1 MKPIKIALIGVNENS
16 HYRQVLTR
24 ICELKEL
31 FEVAGIAFPENEK
44 ERLPANCAHFAEL
57 PELTVAEIMNDPTI
71 EAVAVE
77 TDEIYCTKYALMAA
91 KAGKHVHMEKPGGRE
106 LKDFEELIAT
116 VKEKNLI
123 FCPGYMYRWNPYI
136 MELMEAI
143 ERGDLGEIISVEAQM
158 SRYDTVEDRQ
168 WMGAFPGG
176 MLFFLGCHLID
187 LIYRI
192 QGAPK
197 KVIPLSCC
205 TNQDG
210 VTSQDFG
217 MVAYEYENGVSFA
230 RTVTIER
237 GGHRRRQLVVVG
249 TKATWELMPL
259 ETGPEAAMVTGRTIY
274 TKGRPW
280 GDPGV
285 KSTCEPFDRYIDMLT
300 NFAQSVRGE
309 KVNPYSPDYELE
321 VYRLL
326 LQSCGKAPLA

>member
-16 HYRQVLTR
+16 HYFQVLSR
-24 ICELKEL
+24 ICQLTEL
-31 FEVAGIAFPENEK
+31 FEVVGIAFPENEK
-44 ERLPANCAHFAEL
+44 ERLPENCAKFAHL
-57 PELTVAEIMNDPTI
+57 PELTVEQILSDPTI

-77 TDEIYCTKYALMAA
+77 TDEIYCTKYALMAV

-106 LKDFEELIAT
+106 LADFRELIAT
-116 VKEKNLI
+116 AKEKNLI

-136 MELMEAI
+136 QELLAAI
-143 ERGDLGEIISVEAQM
+143 KAGELGDIISVEAQM

-187 LIYRI
+187 LIYLI
-192 QGAPK
+192 QGQPK

-259 ETGPEAAMVTGRTIY
+259 ETGPESAMTTGRTIY

-280 GDPGV
+280 SDPGE
-285 KSTCEPFDRYIDMLT
+285 KSTCQPFDRYIDMLT
-300 NFAQSVRGE
+300 HFAQCVRGE
-309 KVNPYSPDYELE
+309 KENPFSLDHELAVYEL
-321 VYRLL
+321 LL
-326 LQSCGKAPLA
+326 KSCGVE

>member
-44 ERLPANCAHFAEL
+44 ERLPANCAHFAAL

-143 ERGDLGEIISVEAQM
+143 ERGELGEIISVEAQM

-230 RTVTIER
+230 RVSAREY
-237 GGHRRRQLVVVG
+237 GGHRRRQLVVSG
-249 TKATWELMPL
+249 TKGTWELKPL

-274 TKGRPW
+274 LEKKW
-280 GDPGV
+280 GHPGES
-285 KSTCEPFDRYIDMLT
+285 STCEPFDRYIDMLT

-326 LQSCGKAPLA
+326 LQSCGV